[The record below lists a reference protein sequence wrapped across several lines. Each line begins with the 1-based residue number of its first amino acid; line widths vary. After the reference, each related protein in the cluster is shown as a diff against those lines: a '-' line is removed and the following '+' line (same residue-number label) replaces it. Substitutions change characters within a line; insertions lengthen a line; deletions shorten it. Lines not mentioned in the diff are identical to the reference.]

1 MFPAFGREI
10 RLGLMYTGGKAIWS
24 FCWSEGMNSAG
35 IVVSS
40 AGVTAVVESGWLE
53 SKRFAAWSRLPVVSE
68 VYSYFYCIQCR

>member
-1 MFPAFGREI
+1 MLGVLSRFSYISYTLGMFPAFGREI

-40 AGVTAVVESGWLE
+40 AGVTAVVESGWL
-53 SKRFAAWSRLPVVSE
+53 
-68 VYSYFYCIQCR
+68 